1 MREAMYRKSVVA
13 FVDILGFKERVLETC
28 SAQQVRNDLK
38 FAQTVGKIALGKVPI
53 LGKFRFKAFSDSI
66 SMSIPADE
74 GSLTS
79 FFLHIVQFQ
88 AQLSDR
94 GVFVRGAVTL
104 GKHFEDSRVLF
115 GHALIRAVELEKTVA
130 LWPRVIVDPE
140 VIQFAHGLNL
150 CLDVKPLEG
159 DVVTLL
165 RRDYDGISY
174 VNYLGHFA
182 QYPQWHGSRQ
192 EAEQFVSEH
201 RDYVVKQLEANQS
214 KKDVKNLRVLAKYHQ
229 LAVYHNSVMAELGWG
244 YGIETAKFL

>member
-1 MREAMYRKSVVA
+1 MQEAMYTKSVVA
-13 FVDILGFKERVLETC
+13 YVDILGFKERVKNC
-28 SAQQVRNDLK
+28 PAQQVRNDLR
-38 FAQTVGKIALGKVPI
+38 FAQTVGKIALGKAPV
-53 LGKFRFKAFSDSI
+53 LRKFRFKAFSDSI
-66 SMSIPADE
+66 SMSAPADE

-79 FFLHIVQFQ
+79 FLLHIVQFQ

-115 GHALIRAVELEKTVA
+115 GHALIRAVELEDTVA

-140 VIQFAHGLNL
+140 VIQFAHDLNL
-150 CLDVKPLEG
+150 CLDAKPLEG
-159 DVVTLL
+159 DVVSLL

-182 QYPQWHGSRQ
+182 QYPQWHGSPQ

-214 KKDVKNLRVLAKYHQ
+214 KLGVFAKSHQ
-229 LAVYHNSVMAELGWG
+229 LAAYHNSTVAELGWR
-244 YGIETAKFL
+244 YLGIETVKFL

>member
-1 MREAMYRKSVVA
+1 MYTKSVVA
-13 FVDILGFKERVLETC
+13 YVDILGFKERVKNC
-28 SAQQVRNDLK
+28 PAQQVRNDLK
-38 FAQTVGKIALGKVPI
+38 FAQTVGKIALDKVPG
-53 LGKFRFKAFSDSI
+53 LRESFYSKAFSDSI
-66 SMSIPADE
+66 SMSVPADE
-74 GSLTS
+74 SSLLTS

-104 GKHFEDSRVLF
+104 GDHCEDSTVLF
-115 GHALIRAVELEKTVA
+115 GHALIRAVELEDTVA

-150 CLDVKPLEG
+150 CLDAKPLEE
-159 DVVTLL
+159 DVVSLL
-165 RRDYDGISY
+165 RCDYDGISY

-192 EAEQFVSEH
+192 GAEQFVSEH

-214 KKDVKNLRVLAKYHQ
+214 KKGVDGLRVLAKYHQ

-244 YGIETAKFL
+244 YLGIEMANFL

>member
-1 MREAMYRKSVVA
+1 MA
-13 FVDILGFKERVLETC
+13 FVDILGFKERVETRP
-28 SAQQVRNDLK
+28 AQQVRNDLK
-38 FAQTVGKIALGKVPI
+38 FAQTVGEITLRKVPS
-53 LGKFRFKAFSDSI
+53 LRKLRFKAFSDSV
-66 SMSIPADE
+66 SMSLLADE

-88 AQLSDR
+88 ARLSNR

-115 GHALIRAVELEKTVA
+115 GHALITAVELEKMVA
-130 LWPRVIVDPE
+130 LWPRIIVDPE
-140 VIQFAHGLNL
+140 VIRFAQGLDL
-150 CLDVKPLEG
+150 CLDAKPLKG
-159 DVVTLL
+159 DVVSLL

-182 QYPQWHGSRQ
+182 QYPQWHGSPQ

-214 KKDVKNLRVLAKYHQ
+214 RLRVFAKYHQ
-229 LAVYHNSVMAELGWG
+229 LAAYHNSTIAELGWG
-244 YGIETAKFL
+244 HLGIETSKFL